1 MPVNPPRTA
10 FREPPWL
17 CTPTGG
23 MTAAPVAGAPRCSH
37 AAATWR
43 RARPKAP
50 ELGFGARDAIGTT
63 AIGPLRDVVG
73 VRRDPLAGALIG
85 VDTGV
90 ASGVRPALPVGLVAP
105 PFGDA
110 FLGGAVLGVALG
122 VPPPSP
128 PIIIS
133 AIDFRRPRRRG
144 TGVDDMP
151 PQQDFVHL
159 PTV

>member
-1 MPVNPPRTA
+1 
-10 FREPPWL
+10 
-17 CTPTGG
+17 
-23 MTAAPVAGAPRCSH
+23 MTAAAVAGPLRCSH

-50 ELGFGARDAIGTT
+50 ELDFGTRDAIGTT

-85 VDTGV
+85 VDTT
-90 ASGVRPALPVGLVAP
+90 GVRPATLPDGLVAL
-105 PFGDA
+105 PFGVTD
-110 FLGGAVLGVALG
+110 LGVALG

-144 TGVDDMP
+144 TGVDAMSP
-151 PQQDFVHL
+151 PLHKANAARL
-159 PTV
+159 LAREKSGGENLI